1 MNFGGIGLPE
11 LLVIALLVLLIFG
24 ARRVPEIFRAFG
36 SGIGEFKRGL
46 KDSAS
51 DKSPGDPPDGS
62 GPPTKR

>member
-11 LLVIALLVLLIFG
+11 LLVIALLILLIFG

-46 KDSAS
+46 KDSPP
-51 DKSPGDPPDGS
+51 DKTPGDHPDGS
-62 GPPTKR
+62 GPPANR